1 MTEAEI
7 GGYKYQTGGKG
18 LSVKGGVGAVKNAVK
33 GSVGAVKGV
42 VKGSVGAVKGAVAG
56 SWSKIDKGS
65 NFAVKFVTGG
75 KLTPQGTVALVC
87 YAIMLVTA
95 AISPLVAAKVGLQKG
110 GFAALAAVLLS
121 AALSVYGINCMVVGG
136 CSRLSWFYVAMLV
149 LWTVGVVSGAAYMKY
164 GAQPAKVDSF
174 GIDARLQPDIL
185 ADAPQSIV
193 APARQVAG
201 QPPVASP
208 DQIAASSNVIY
219 QTQKDNLYEGYDAQ
233 GNEDDAPTPWVDGE
247 MASAS

>member
-1 MTEAEI
+1 MTEASV
-7 GGYKYQTGGKG
+7 GGYQYQTGGK
-18 LSVKGGVGAVKNAVK
+18 LSIKGGVGAVKNVVK

-42 VKGSVGAVKGAVAG
+42 VKGSVGVAKGVVTE
-56 SWSKIDKGS
+56 SWSKIDKTS
-65 NFAVKFVTGG
+65 NSAVKFVTGG

-95 AISPLVAAKVGLQKG
+95 AISPLVAAKVGLNKG

-121 AALSVYGINCMVVGG
+121 AAISVYGINCMVVGG
-136 CSRLSWFYVAMLV
+136 CSRLSWFYVAILV
-149 LWTVGVVSGAAYMKY
+149 LWTVGVVSGAAFLKY
-164 GAQPAKVDSF
+164 GMAPPAVDTF
-174 GIDARLQPDIL
+174 GMDARLQPDIM

-208 DQIAASSNVIY
+208 DQIAASTNVIY

-233 GNEDDAPTPWVDGE
+233 GNEDNAPTPWIDGE